1 MLSEDPE
8 SIAKLTRAFEAMGA
22 PDRQAA
28 VMARQLLKRADQLAA
43 ERQIEP
49 VEALGYLLKVT
60 ESGRKGEV
68 HPERFIHQSPEQPP
82 E

>member
-1 MLSEDPE
+1 MLSEDAD
-8 SIAKLTRAFEAMGA
+8 SMAKLTRAFEAMGA
-22 PDRQAA
+22 PAGQAS

-49 VEALGYLLKVT
+49 VEALAYLLKVT

-68 HPERFIHQSPEQPP
+68 HPESFIHQSPKQEP